1 MVLSFFSLLNCQCP
15 EKLDIFFIFFPKLT
29 VFELTFKSLWSIKI
43 SKSILKSL
51 FFEITKELAV
61 ILKGSNHFVLKSFWE
76 LFKVLIELAVCWLK
90 RIALSG
96 IMSHFD
102 DLINSILNYGLLNI
116 LQIEQEF
123 ENSLKCLLRLLS
135 ELFKLDEMKQSPL
148 TNELLTRVHEHVEL
162 ACSHCDELLE
172 KRILF
177 SVEIICKLRRLRGA
191 RADECA
197 I

>member
-172 KRILF
+172 ERILF
-177 SVEIICKLRRLRGA
+177 SVKIICKLRRLRGA